1 MLQQSWFAW
10 FFGQFKEKKFEAGF
24 LLLIIVLLAWSL
36 TVQVKIHTPQTSGF
50 SVPSHLATERF
61 FIIKDA

>member
-36 TVQVKIHTPQTSGF
+36 TVQVKIPTP
-50 SVPSHLATERF
+50 
-61 FIIKDA
+61 